1 MILSFA
7 FYVARLARFERATF
21 RLGGGC
27 SIQLSYRR
35 INTLALYRKKDGLS
49 TGFGRP
55 FRFIFRRVM
64 HILSRV
70 FWKGGFMMRETDD
83 PNADLED
90 LLFDEDAGG
99 PSER

>member
-1 MILSFA
+1 
-7 FYVARLARFERATF
+7 
-21 RLGGGC
+21 
-27 SIQLSYRR
+27 
-35 INTLALYRKKDGLS
+35 
-49 TGFGRP
+49 
-55 FRFIFRRVM
+55 M

-70 FWKGGFMMRETDD
+70 FSKGGFQMRETDD